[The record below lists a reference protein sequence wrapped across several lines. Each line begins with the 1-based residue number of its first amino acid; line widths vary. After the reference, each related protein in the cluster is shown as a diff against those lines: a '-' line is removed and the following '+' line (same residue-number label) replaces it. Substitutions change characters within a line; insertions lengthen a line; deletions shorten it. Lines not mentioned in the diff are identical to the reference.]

1 MKELLEDIQA
11 AKLDLDADLPRYPD
25 LCFALEYWKSK
36 QGDALSQP
44 PAAIDPIEMPHL
56 LPLVMLA
63 DVETA
68 EGSAPAFRYRISGT
82 GIRAVHGYD
91 PTRLRPIELTPRIYG
106 QLIDAHYRAAVA
118 ARQPLAHVIVMIT
131 NLKQRSY
138 ARIILPLSNDG
149 ATINMLMT
157 VDSETQNLLREFLD
171 MIAVIGKRR

>member
-36 QGDALSQP
+36 KGDAFAP
-44 PAAIDPIEMPHL
+44 PRAAIDPIEMPQL
-56 LPLVMLA
+56 LPRVMLA

-68 EGSAPAFRYRISGT
+68 EGSEPDFRYRLSGT